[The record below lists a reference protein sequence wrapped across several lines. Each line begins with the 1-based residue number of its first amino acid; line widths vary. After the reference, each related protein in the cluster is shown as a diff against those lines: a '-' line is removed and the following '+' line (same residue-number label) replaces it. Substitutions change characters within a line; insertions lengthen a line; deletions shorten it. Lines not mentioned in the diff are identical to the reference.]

1 MNLCRL
7 SNAEVHKNNGF
18 DRLFLQIVKEE
29 PSLRV
34 ESRVLQRRIF
44 CFFGFPHPC
53 GVISGKGYTL
63 PMTVMLFTLPMSIVP
78 LQDEV
83 SVVMPSSNGW
93 K

>member
-18 DRLFLQIVKEE
+18 DRLFRQMMKEE
-29 PSLRV
+29 PGL
-34 ESRVLQRRIF
+34 L
-44 CFFGFPHPC
+44 GFSHPY
-53 GVISGKGYTL
+53 GIISGKGYTV

-83 SVVMPSSNGW
+83 SVVMPSS
-93 K
+93 